1 MLWMVTQ
8 TATTLSTGDHSL
20 PRMEAHICMETGTR
34 DGRQGVL
41 LGCGLVT
48 RQGAYLHDHSSTHA
62 ANTDVVG
69 ARGRQYR
76 VGGGA

>member
-1 MLWMVTQ
+1 MLLMVTQ

-62 ANTDVVG
+62 ADADVVG